1 MKKVDYE
8 IIGYAV
14 EFKNLDSYR
23 WRNNYF
29 KAEEE
34 AIKFIKENR
43 NKWSDYRM
51 TKEQYA
57 IIDF

>member
-14 EFKNLDSYR
+14 EFKHLDSYR

-29 KAEEE
+29 KTEEE